1 MEIWPLKRWL
11 NQNGTVSVGPNPT
24 GVLRKENLDTEGDT
38 GGGSGCTCTVTCSWG
53 QVASG

>member
-24 GVLRKENLDTEGDT
+24 GVLRKENLDTEGDM